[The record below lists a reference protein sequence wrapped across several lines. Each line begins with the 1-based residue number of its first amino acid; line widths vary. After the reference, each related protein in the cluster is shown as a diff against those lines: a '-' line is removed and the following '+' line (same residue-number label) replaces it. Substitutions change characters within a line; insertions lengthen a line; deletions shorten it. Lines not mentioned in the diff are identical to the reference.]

1 MNEDYITVREATEI
15 MQCSPNK
22 VRTMIA
28 NGKLRSTRV
37 HNRHP
42 MVLRADVLAA
52 AQPDPRLTT
61 AQVAERLG
69 ISVQTVLD
77 HIRRGYLVG
86 GERGRK
92 NEWRFTEEALQR
104 FVPPLTGVRARN
116 QPVQRLRRKRT

>member
-1 MNEDYITVREATEI
+1 MNENYITVREATEI
-15 MQCSPNK
+15 MQCSANK

-28 NGKLRSTRV
+28 NGKLRSVRV

-42 MVLRADVLAA
+42 MVLRADVDAW

-69 ISVQTVLD
+69 ISQQTVLD

-86 GERGRK
+86 GERGRR
-92 NEWRFTEEALQR
+92 NEWRFSEESLQR
-104 FVPPLTGVRARN
+104 FIPPLTGVRSRN
-116 QPVQRLRRKRT
+116 QPVRRLKRGG